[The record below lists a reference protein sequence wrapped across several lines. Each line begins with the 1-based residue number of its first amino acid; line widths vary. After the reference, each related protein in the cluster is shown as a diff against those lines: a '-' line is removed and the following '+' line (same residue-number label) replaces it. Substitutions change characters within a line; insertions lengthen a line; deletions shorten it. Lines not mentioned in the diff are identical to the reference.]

1 MEFAVL
7 LFRVVDGNR
16 HSAVARD
23 IQAGA
28 EHIEHAVDAG
38 YQGKSLD
45 RQSDGLEHHRQH
57 DEAGTGDAR
66 RADGGQRAGEDDHH
80 HLSRRQVDAE
90 DVGDEQRADAHV
102 ERGAVHVDGRAQRQ
116 HEAGDFAGRAEFLL
130 QVLHV
135 DRQRRGAGA
144 GREGQQHSLGHGGE
158 EFHRGDVS
166 ADLRNGRV
174 DGHGMDRAANRQ
186 AGDDRHQRQQDFR
199 TVRRHHRNQQREYA
213 DRSEIHDHGD
223 DLVADLR
230 RRVGDANQDLG
241 AFAANLDDADA
252 DEQRED
258 DDRQDLRFRHGVNRA
273 RRNHVDEDLH
283 DARRFLDVN
292 LALGGHLQTGARR
305 ADAGDDEANQDRDR
319 RRDEIDGD
327 RADADAS
334 QRRRIAE
341 ARHADDQRREDHR
354 NDHHLDEVDENRAD
368 RSYPQLDEGQR
379 FRPHDQTDDDGQHE
393 TNEDFD
399 G

>member
-1 MEFAVL
+1 MEFFLVAVDE
-7 LFRVVDGNR
+7 DGYG
-16 HSAVARD
+16 AVAGD
-23 IQAGA
+23 VQAGA
-28 EHIEHAVDAG
+28 EHVEDAVDAG
-38 YQGKSLD
+38 DERQAFDG
-45 RQSDGLEHHRQH
+45 QSDGLEYHGQH
-57 DEAGTGDAR
+57 DEAGAGNAR
-66 RADGGQRAGEDDHH
+66 GADGGQGAGEDDHH
-80 HLSRRQVDAE
+80 HLSRGEVNAE
-90 DVGDEQRADAHV
+90 DVGDEERADAHV
-102 ERGAVHVDGRAQRQ
+102 ERGAVHVDGGAQRQ
-116 HEAGDFAGRAEFLL
+116 DEAGDFAGDAELFLE
-130 QVLHV
+130 VLHV

-144 GREGQQHSLGHGGE
+144 GREGQQHGFRHGGE

-223 DLVADLR
+223 DLVTDLR

-258 DDRQDLRFRHGVNRA
+258 DDWQDLRFRHGVNRA

-305 ADAGDDEANQDRDR
+305 ADTGDDEANQDRDR

-341 ARHADDQRREDHR
+341 ARHANDQRREDHR